1 MNAFLGTLTQGT
13 DGKEVAFNSGPSTR
27 CPTLNPD
34 VVVTCFNGCGFVS
47 NLLIVSFG
55 PPMKIIKYIYLLTI
69 IIINILIQKKN
80 IIRKKTMKKSR
91 LPLNKHFLNLKVHYW
106 LVRFFQYFYKNI
118 YSAVHKVLLNLVWL
132 FKFELTYHKLLY
144 LKLLKQITIYL
155 KFKNL
160 KFIGVYFFY
169 IFLLWFV
176 FQI

>member
-1 MNAFLGTLTQGT
+1 MSYSQ
-13 DGKEVAFNSGPSTR
+13 PW
-27 CPTLNPD
+27 
-34 VVVTCFNGCGFVS
+34 CGGH
-47 NLLIVSFG
+47 LLQRLRFRVKPLYCQFRSSYVNN
-55 PPMKIIKYIYLLTI
+55 KIYLF
-69 IIINILIQKKN
+69 INNYNNKHTNSKKN